1 MSNQTIETK
10 TGKSK
15 FDLECQKLVLEI
27 EQMQKPWWKKPGS
40 LAIIATLVA
49 ALTTAGVQ
57 LSTHYLSSK
66 REEKEKTE
74 KIANVVKTVGTSQ
87 EFLTEREKSKRE
99 EKKELRRR
107 LLESVK
113 D

>member
-15 FDLECQKLVLEI
+15 LDLERQKLVLEI

-40 LAIIATLVA
+40 LAIIATIVA

-57 LSTHYLSSK
+57 LSTHYSSLK
-66 REEKEKTE
+66 KEEKEKSE

-87 EFLTEREKSKRE
+87 EFLTEREKSASE
-99 EKKELRRR
+99 EKEELRHR

-113 D
+113 E

>member
-15 FDLECQKLVLEI
+15 LDLERQKLVLEI

-40 LAIIATLVA
+40 LAIIASLVA

-57 LSTHYLSSK
+57 LSTHYLSLK

-74 KIANVVKTVGTSQ
+74 KFTNVVKTVGTSE
-87 EFLTEREKSKRE
+87 EFLTEREKSAS
-99 EKKELRRR
+99 EKSEKLRRL

-113 D
+113 E